1 MKNIILVILC
11 MQFWVASTQAQEK
24 PTIVFSTF
32 KTAPEV
38 SWPYDMKELQR
49 QVVAELQNKDRK
61 KYNISTRQ
69 APSFGTHYLVLEVE
83 VLEWH
88 PGNAAKRALV
98 GVGTGRES
106 RQNSLLSSHRR
117 RQESL
122 LNMKTPFGRNSMPV
136 PTLGRLDSWPTL
148 WRTKS
153 AGVWLMQSWNSEPTI
168 GWC

>member
-24 PTIVFSTF
+24 PTIVFSAF

-61 KYNISTRQ
+61 KYNISNE
-69 APSFGTHYLVLEVE
+69 APTFGTHYLVLEVE

-88 PGNAAKRALV
+88 PGNAAKRALI

-106 RQNSLLSSHRR
+106 AKIRYSVVTAEGKKVFEHEDTIRTEFYASAYAGSVGQLAHPLAD
-117 RQESL
+117 
-122 LNMKTPFGRNSMPV
+122 KIG
-136 PTLGRLDSWPTL
+136 GRLADAKL
-148 WRTKS
+148 
-153 AGVWLMQSWNSEPTI
+153 E
-168 GWC
+168 